1 MRSIMLT
8 LVAVMGLSACVPPP
22 EDQESAAPK
31 ETVAVDSR
39 ELGRAYEANE
49 VAAQQLY
56 GNKRLEVTGT
66 LESIE
71 LDFADDPVLSLPGIN
86 EFSNVRATFPKE
98 ATTQTSALT
107 KGQSVTVVCDTIS
120 EVMGSPMLSD
130 CTLKN

>member
-1 MRSIMLT
+1 MRSIILT
-8 LVAVMGLSACVPPP
+8 AVALAGLTACVPPA

-71 LDFADDPVLSLPGIN
+71 LDFSDDPVLSLPGVN
-86 EFSNVRATFPKE
+86 EFTSVKASFPKE
-98 ATTQTSALT
+98 ATAQTSALA
-107 KGQSVTVVCDTIS
+107 KGQTVTVICDTIS

-130 CTLKN
+130 CTLKP